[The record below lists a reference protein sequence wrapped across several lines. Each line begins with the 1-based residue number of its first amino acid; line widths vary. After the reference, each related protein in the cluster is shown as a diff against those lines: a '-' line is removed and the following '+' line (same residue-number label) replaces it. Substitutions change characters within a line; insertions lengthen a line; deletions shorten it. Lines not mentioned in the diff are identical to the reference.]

1 MRLRELTGYK
11 NIELYKKAKEILGGD
26 IRDKPL
32 YATLDEWQEIMK
44 SYGFTHLGTGSYGS
58 AYEHPSYPW
67 VFKVFKHDDP
77 YLSFFKYARRNQNN
91 PNLPRI
97 KGSYIRIG
105 NDAYAVRLEKLRPI
119 TREEWSKVEHIIDV
133 FEEMLFVDDQDDQ
146 YYDQEQNNSKE
157 QQELMTN
164 FPGIYKLLAAIRYS
178 DAFPNNAFPDHH
190 SGNVMMRGDVPV
202 FIDPVVE

>member
-119 TREEWSKVEHIIDV
+119 TTEQYKNIMKLVNLFSYEIMKSNNDDVDTVQDIDPNTKK
-133 FEEMLFVDDQDDQ
+133 LIQK
-146 YYDQEQNNSKE
+146 YY
-157 QQELMTN
+157 
-164 FPGIYKLLAAIRYS
+164 GIYEITNALYNSEIFGSDPLLDLR
-178 DAFPNNAFPDHH
+178 H
-190 SGNVMMRGDVPV
+190 SNIMMRDDVPV
-202 FIDPVVE
+202 FIDPVA